1 MLLIIS
7 LMLCRL
13 QDYFF
18 IRYYAIVTVTTV
30 GYGDITPKSRAGR
43 FAATYYIVSLLFWLP
58 TKVNCMKTS

>member
-13 QDYFF
+13 QYYFF

-43 FAATYYIVSLLFWLP
+43 FATTYYIVSLLFWLP
-58 TKVNCMKTS
+58 TKVSCIKTS